1 MNAIWFNPW
10 YPSPL
15 ADGGYDVSDY
25 CDIHPACGTLDQAR
39 KLIIEAQELGLR
51 VILDIVPNRTSD
63 QHPWF
68 QEALTSA
75 PASPDRERFILR
87 EGRRADGSEPPIDWL
102 VAFGGP
108 AWTRTPDGQWYL
120 HVRTWRAIADS
131 YPDPRVFVAEA
142 HVRPGHLADHLR
154 PGELHTAFNFDFLK
168 CALEADRLKEVI
180 DRPITDLAKAGAP
193 ATCVLSNHDET
204 ATSPATAT
212 LTPASCLRRLTRV
225 TPPTS
230 RRRRCGVRG
239 RCGGGC
245 RSGLQ
250 T

>member
-1 MNAIWFNPW
+1 M
-10 YPSPL
+10 
-15 ADGGYDVSDY
+15 
-25 CDIHPACGTLDQAR
+25 
-39 KLIIEAQELGLR
+39 
-51 VILDIVPNRTSD
+51 ILDIVPNRTSD

-102 VAFGGP
+102 AAFGGP

-180 DRPITDLAKAGAP
+180 R
-193 ATCVLSNHDET
+193 
-204 ATSPATAT
+204 SPDHR
-212 LTPASCLRRLTRV
+212 S
-225 TPPTS
+225 
-230 RRRRCGVRG
+230 GEG
-239 RCGGGC
+239 RCPRHLC
-245 RSGLQ
+245 PLQ
-250 T
+250 PRREPPRHPLRPRPHRRHASDA